1 MENHL
6 ADYEKVYILV
16 NKKLKLS
23 YFVLIVLL
31 YETEMKKSCLQDERF
46 KNFK

>member
-23 YFVLIVLL
+23 CFDSFII
-31 YETEMKKSCLQDERF
+31 
-46 KNFK
+46 